1 MTYRYDTTLYSTALV
16 AVGYMLFGPIGVI
29 FALGAVVLELSKHSS
44 NSKTDDERA
53 TTNAYANAKLE
64 TICRQRIQAEANAAE
79 AKAIEARRRQRLQAH
94 ATNAEYEA
102 QEALRRQRVQAQA
115 NAAEANVRRV
125 ETQRRQRVEAQDA
138 LRRQRIDAQANATKA
153 RVKAQDA
160 LRRQRVDAQ
169 EALRR
174 ERVQAQDAL
183 RRQRVE
189 AQEALRRKRLQ
200 DAANVEET
208 RRRQRVQAQ
217 ADAAEREAVR
227 RQQIQAQAD
236 AAEREA
242 LRRQRIQDAAN
253 AEETRRR
260 QQIQTQADAAERE
273 ALRRQRIQ
281 DEANA
286 AAAAAAAVVDNNPLD
301 KFDHWL
307 INIGKDKRGK
317 NTKVPT
323 LWINTIV
330 FCVAHL
336 AEELTSFR
344 PGDYGIHEFPTQSGV
359 TSASIV
365 EYVRDAKKG
374 WLDDEYDPKIS
385 KSGPTAC
392 PGIGNATAKALAK
405 VGIRTT
411 RQLLEKFN
419 TFSYCSIKSKYR

>member
-29 FALGAVVLELSKHSS
+29 FALGAVALELSKDSS
-44 NSKTDDERA
+44 NSKTDERA

-64 TICRQRIQAEANAAE
+64 TIRRQRIQAEANAAE
-79 AKAIEARRRQRLQAH
+79 TKATEVRKRQRLQAH

-115 NAAEANVRRV
+115 NAAEANARRV
-125 ETQRRQRVEAQDA
+125 ETQRRQRVEAQ
-138 LRRQRIDAQANATKA
+138 
-153 RVKAQDA
+153 
-160 LRRQRVDAQ
+160 
-169 EALRR
+169 E
-174 ERVQAQDAL
+174 AL

-200 DAANVEET
+200 DAANAEET
-208 RRRQRVQAQ
+208 RRRQRV
-217 ADAAEREAVR
+217 
-227 RQQIQAQAD
+227 QAQAD

-286 AAAAAAAVVDNNPLD
+286 AAAAAAAVVDNNALD

-392 PGIGNATAKALAK
+392 PGIGDATAKALAK

>member
-1 MTYRYDTTLYSTALV
+1 M
-16 AVGYMLFGPIGVI
+16 G
-29 FALGAVVLELSKHSS
+29 
-44 NSKTDDERA
+44 RA

-64 TICRQRIQAEANAAE
+64 TIRRQRIQAEANAAE
-79 AKAIEARRRQRLQAH
+79 AKAAEVRRTQRLQAH
-94 ATNAEYEA
+94 ATNAEYVA

-115 NAAEANVRRV
+115 NAV
-125 ETQRRQRVEAQDA
+125 E
-138 LRRQRIDAQANATKA
+138 A

-160 LRRQRVDAQ
+160 LRRQRVD
-169 EALRR
+169 
-174 ERVQAQDAL
+174 AQDAL

-200 DAANVEET
+200 DAANAEET
-208 RRRQRVQAQ
+208 RRRQRV
-217 ADAAEREAVR
+217 
-227 RQQIQAQAD
+227 QAQAD

-260 QQIQTQADAAERE
+260 QRVQAPADAAEHE

-286 AAAAAAAVVDNNPLD
+286 AAAAAAAVADNNPLD

-419 TFSYCSIKSKYR
+419 TFSYIVLLNLNI

>member
-29 FALGAVVLELSKHSS
+29 FALGAVALELSKDSS
-44 NSKTDDERA
+44 NSKTDERA

-64 TICRQRIQAEANAAE
+64 TIRRQRIQAEANAAE
-79 AKAIEARRRQRLQAH
+79 AKATEVRRRQRLQAH

-115 NAAEANVRRV
+115 NAAEANARRV

-174 ERVQAQDAL
+174 ERV
-183 RRQRVE
+183 E

-217 ADAAEREAVR
+217 ADAAEREAIR

-236 AAEREA
+236 
-242 LRRQRIQDAAN
+242 

-286 AAAAAAAVVDNNPLD
+286 AAAAAAAVADNNPLD

-307 INIGKDKRGK
+307 INIGKEKRGK

-336 AEELTSFR
+336 AEELTHFR

-392 PGIGNATAKALAK
+392 PGIGDATAKALAK

>member
-1 MTYRYDTTLYSTALV
+1 M
-16 AVGYMLFGPIGVI
+16 G
-29 FALGAVVLELSKHSS
+29 
-44 NSKTDDERA
+44 
-53 TTNAYANAKLE
+53 
-64 TICRQRIQAEANAAE
+64 
-79 AKAIEARRRQRLQAH
+79 
-94 ATNAEYEA
+94 YEA

-115 NAAEANVRRV
+115 NAAEANARL
-125 ETQRRQRVEAQDA
+125 ETQRRQRVEAQ
-138 LRRQRIDAQANATKA
+138 
-153 RVKAQDA
+153 
-160 LRRQRVDAQ
+160 
-169 EALRR
+169 E
-174 ERVQAQDAL
+174 AL

-200 DAANVEET
+200 DAANAEET

-217 ADAAEREAVR
+217 ADAAEREAIR

-242 LRRQRIQDAAN
+242 LRRQRIQDA
-253 AEETRRR
+253 
-260 QQIQTQADAAERE
+260 
-273 ALRRQRIQ
+273 
-281 DEANA
+281 ANA

-330 FCVAHL
+330 FGVAHL

>member
-29 FALGAVVLELSKHSS
+29 FALGAVALELSKDSS
-44 NSKTDDERA
+44 NSKTDERA

-64 TICRQRIQAEANAAE
+64 TIRRQRIQAEANAAE
-79 AKAIEARRRQRLQAH
+79 AKATEVRKRQRLQAH

-115 NAAEANVRRV
+115 NAAEANARL
-125 ETQRRQRVEAQDA
+125 ETQ
-138 LRRQRIDAQANATKA
+138 
-153 RVKAQDA
+153 
-160 LRRQRVDAQ
+160 
-169 EALRR
+169 
-174 ERVQAQDAL
+174 

-200 DAANVEET
+200 DAANAEET

-217 ADAAEREAVR
+217 ADAAEREAIR

>member
-29 FALGAVVLELSKHSS
+29 FALGAVALELSKDSS
-44 NSKTDDERA
+44 NSKTDERA

-64 TICRQRIQAEANAAE
+64 TIRRQRIQAEANAAE
-79 AKAIEARRRQRLQAH
+79 TKATEVRKRQRLQAH

-115 NAAEANVRRV
+115 NAAEANARRV
-125 ETQRRQRVEAQDA
+125 ETQ
-138 LRRQRIDAQANATKA
+138 
-153 RVKAQDA
+153 
-160 LRRQRVDAQ
+160 
-169 EALRR
+169 
-174 ERVQAQDAL
+174 

-200 DAANVEET
+200 DAANAEET
-208 RRRQRVQAQ
+208 RRRQRVQA
-217 ADAAEREAVR
+217 
-227 RQQIQAQAD
+227 
-236 AAEREA
+236 
-242 LRRQRIQDAAN
+242 
-253 AEETRRR
+253 
-260 QQIQTQADAAERE
+260 QADAAERE

-286 AAAAAAAVVDNNPLD
+286 AAAAAAAVADNNPLD

-411 RQLLEKFN
+411 RQLFEKFN
-419 TFSYCSIKSKYR
+419 TFSYCSIKSKYC

>member
-29 FALGAVVLELSKHSS
+29 FALGAVALELSKDSS
-44 NSKTDDERA
+44 NSKTDERA

-64 TICRQRIQAEANAAE
+64 TIRRQRIQAEANAAE
-79 AKAIEARRRQRLQAH
+79 AKATEVRRRQRLQAH

-115 NAAEANVRRV
+115 NAAEANARRV
-125 ETQRRQRVEAQDA
+125 ETQRRQRVEAQ
-138 LRRQRIDAQANATKA
+138 
-153 RVKAQDA
+153 
-160 LRRQRVDAQ
+160 
-169 EALRR
+169 E
-174 ERVQAQDAL
+174 AL

-200 DAANVEET
+200 DAANAEET

-217 ADAAEREAVR
+217 ADAAEREAIR

-286 AAAAAAAVVDNNPLD
+286 AAAAAAAVADNNPLD

>member
-1 MTYRYDTTLYSTALV
+1 MTYKYDTTLYSTALV

-64 TICRQRIQAEANAAE
+64 TIRRQRIQAEANAAE
-79 AKAIEARRRQRLQAH
+79 AKATEVRRRQRLQAH

-115 NAAEANVRRV
+115 NAAEANARRI
-125 ETQRRQRVEAQDA
+125 ETQRRQRVEAQEA
-138 LRRQRIDAQANATKA
+138 LRRERLQAQANAAKA

-174 ERVQAQDAL
+174 ERVEAQEAL

-200 DAANVEET
+200 DAANAEET

-217 ADAAEREAVR
+217 ADAAEREVVR
-227 RQQIQAQAD
+227 RQHIQA
-236 AAEREA
+236 
-242 LRRQRIQDAAN
+242 
-253 AEETRRR
+253 
-260 QQIQTQADAAERE
+260 QADAAERE

-286 AAAAAAAVVDNNPLD
+286 AAAADNNPLD

>member
-1 MTYRYDTTLYSTALV
+1 M
-16 AVGYMLFGPIGVI
+16 G
-29 FALGAVVLELSKHSS
+29 
-44 NSKTDDERA
+44 
-53 TTNAYANAKLE
+53 YANAKLE
-64 TICRQRIQAEANAAE
+64 TIRRQRIQAEANAAE
-79 AKAIEARRRQRLQAH
+79 TKATEVRRRQRLQAH
-94 ATNAEYEA
+94 AINAEYEA

-115 NAAEANVRRV
+115 NARL
-125 ETQRRQRVEAQDA
+125 ETQRRQRVEAQ
-138 LRRQRIDAQANATKA
+138 
-153 RVKAQDA
+153 
-160 LRRQRVDAQ
+160 
-169 EALRR
+169 E
-174 ERVQAQDAL
+174 AL

-200 DAANVEET
+200 DAANAEET

-217 ADAAEREAVR
+217 ADAAEREA
-227 RQQIQAQAD
+227 
-236 AAEREA
+236 
-242 LRRQRIQDAAN
+242 LRRQRIQDAANAAN

-336 AEELTSFR
+336 AEELTHFR
-344 PGDYGIHEFPTQSGV
+344 PGDYGIYEFPTQSGV

>member
-1 MTYRYDTTLYSTALV
+1 
-16 AVGYMLFGPIGVI
+16 
-29 FALGAVVLELSKHSS
+29 
-44 NSKTDDERA
+44 
-53 TTNAYANAKLE
+53 
-64 TICRQRIQAEANAAE
+64 
-79 AKAIEARRRQRLQAH
+79 
-94 ATNAEYEA
+94 
-102 QEALRRQRVQAQA
+102 
-115 NAAEANVRRV
+115 
-125 ETQRRQRVEAQDA
+125 
-138 LRRQRIDAQANATKA
+138 
-153 RVKAQDA
+153 
-160 LRRQRVDAQ
+160 
-169 EALRR
+169 
-174 ERVQAQDAL
+174 
-183 RRQRVE
+183 
-189 AQEALRRKRLQ
+189 
-200 DAANVEET
+200 
-208 RRRQRVQAQ
+208 
-217 ADAAEREAVR
+217 
-227 RQQIQAQAD
+227 
-236 AAEREA
+236 
-242 LRRQRIQDAAN
+242 
-253 AEETRRR
+253 
-260 QQIQTQADAAERE
+260 DAAERE

>member
-1 MTYRYDTTLYSTALV
+1 MTLSDQKKKKRKEKNLITNTNTKQTNMTYRYDTTLYSTALV

-29 FALGAVVLELSKHSS
+29 FALGAVALELSKDSS
-44 NSKTDDERA
+44 NSKTDERA

-64 TICRQRIQAEANAAE
+64 TIRRQRIQAEANAAE
-79 AKAIEARRRQRLQAH
+79 AKATEVRRRQRLQAH

-115 NAAEANVRRV
+115 NAAEANARQF
-125 ETQRRQRVEAQDA
+125 ETQRRQRVEAQ
-138 LRRQRIDAQANATKA
+138 
-153 RVKAQDA
+153 
-160 LRRQRVDAQ
+160 
-169 EALRR
+169 E
-174 ERVQAQDAL
+174 AL

-200 DAANVEET
+200 DAANAEET
-208 RRRQRVQAQ
+208 RRRQRV
-217 ADAAEREAVR
+217 
-227 RQQIQAQAD
+227 QAQAD

-260 QQIQTQADAAERE
+260 QQIQAQADAAEHE

-286 AAAAAAAVVDNNPLD
+286 AAAAAAAVADNNPLD

>member
-29 FALGAVVLELSKHSS
+29 FALGAVALELSKDSS
-44 NSKTDDERA
+44 NSKTDERA

-64 TICRQRIQAEANAAE
+64 TIRRQRIQAEANAAE
-79 AKAIEARRRQRLQAH
+79 AKATEVRKRQRLQAH

-115 NAAEANVRRV
+115 NAAEANARQF
-125 ETQRRQRVEAQDA
+125 ETQRRQRVEAQ
-138 LRRQRIDAQANATKA
+138 
-153 RVKAQDA
+153 
-160 LRRQRVDAQ
+160 
-169 EALRR
+169 E
-174 ERVQAQDAL
+174 AL

-200 DAANVEET
+200 DAANAEET

-217 ADAAEREAVR
+217 ADAAEREAIR

-260 QQIQTQADAAERE
+260 QRVQAQADAAEREALRRQRIQDAANAEETRRRQQIQAQADAAEHE

-286 AAAAAAAVVDNNPLD
+286 AAAAAAAVADNNPLD

>member
-29 FALGAVVLELSKHSS
+29 FALGAVALELSKDSS
-44 NSKTDDERA
+44 NSKTDERA

-64 TICRQRIQAEANAAE
+64 TIRRQRIQAEANAAE
-79 AKAIEARRRQRLQAH
+79 AKATEARRTQRLQAH

-115 NAAEANVRRV
+115 NAAEANARQF
-125 ETQRRQRVEAQDA
+125 ETQ
-138 LRRQRIDAQANATKA
+138 
-153 RVKAQDA
+153 
-160 LRRQRVDAQ
+160 
-169 EALRR
+169 
-174 ERVQAQDAL
+174 

-200 DAANVEET
+200 DAANAEET

-217 ADAAEREAVR
+217 ADAAEREAIR

-260 QQIQTQADAAERE
+260 QQIQAQADAAERE

-286 AAAAAAAVVDNNPLD
+286 AAAAAAAVADNNPLD

>member
-29 FALGAVVLELSKHSS
+29 FALGAVALELSKDSS
-44 NSKTDDERA
+44 NSKTDERA

-64 TICRQRIQAEANAAE
+64 TIRRQRIQAEANAAE
-79 AKAIEARRRQRLQAH
+79 AKATEVRRRQRLQAH

-138 LRRQRIDAQANATKA
+138 LRRQRIDAQANAT
-153 RVKAQDA
+153 
-160 LRRQRVDAQ
+160 RQRVDAQ

-174 ERVQAQDAL
+174 ERVQAQEAL

-200 DAANVEET
+200 DAANAEET
-208 RRRQRVQAQ
+208 RRRQRV
-217 ADAAEREAVR
+217 
-227 RQQIQAQAD
+227 QAQAD

-260 QQIQTQADAAERE
+260 QQIQAQADAAEHE

-286 AAAAAAAVVDNNPLD
+286 AAAAAAAVADNNPLD

-307 INIGKDKRGK
+307 INIGKEKRGK

-392 PGIGNATAKALAK
+392 PGIGDATAKALAK

>member
-29 FALGAVVLELSKHSS
+29 FALGAVALELSKDSS
-44 NSKTDDERA
+44 NSKTDERA

-64 TICRQRIQAEANAAE
+64 TIRRQRIQAEANAAE
-79 AKAIEARRRQRLQAH
+79 TKATEVRKRQRLQAH

-115 NAAEANVRRV
+115 NAAEANARQF
-125 ETQRRQRVEAQDA
+125 ETQRRQRVEAQ
-138 LRRQRIDAQANATKA
+138 
-153 RVKAQDA
+153 
-160 LRRQRVDAQ
+160 
-169 EALRR
+169 E
-174 ERVQAQDAL
+174 AL

-200 DAANVEET
+200 DAANAEET

-260 QQIQTQADAAERE
+260 QQIQAQADAAEHE

-286 AAAAAAAVVDNNPLD
+286 AAAAAAAVADNNPLD

>member
-29 FALGAVVLELSKHSS
+29 FALGAVALELSKDSS
-44 NSKTDDERA
+44 NSKTDERA

-64 TICRQRIQAEANAAE
+64 TIRRQRIQAEANAAE
-79 AKAIEARRRQRLQAH
+79 AKATEARRTQRLQAH

-115 NAAEANVRRV
+115 NAAEANARQF
-125 ETQRRQRVEAQDA
+125 ETQRRQRVEAQ
-138 LRRQRIDAQANATKA
+138 
-153 RVKAQDA
+153 
-160 LRRQRVDAQ
+160 
-169 EALRR
+169 E
-174 ERVQAQDAL
+174 AL

-200 DAANVEET
+200 DAANAEET
-208 RRRQRVQAQ
+208 RRRQRV
-217 ADAAEREAVR
+217 
-227 RQQIQAQAD
+227 QAQAD

-286 AAAAAAAVVDNNPLD
+286 AAAAAAAVADNNPLD

>member
-29 FALGAVVLELSKHSS
+29 FALGAVALELSKDSS
-44 NSKTDDERA
+44 NSKTDERA

-64 TICRQRIQAEANAAE
+64 TIRRQRIQAEANAAE
-79 AKAIEARRRQRLQAH
+79 AKATEVRRRQRLQAH

-115 NAAEANVRRV
+115 NAAEANARRV

-174 ERVQAQDAL
+174 E
-183 RRQRVE
+183 RVE

-253 AEETRRR
+253 A
-260 QQIQTQADAAERE
+260 
-273 ALRRQRIQ
+273 
-281 DEANA
+281 
-286 AAAAAAAVVDNNPLD
+286 AAAAAAAVADNNPLD

-307 INIGKDKRGK
+307 INIGKEKRGK

-336 AEELTSFR
+336 AEELTHFR

-392 PGIGNATAKALAK
+392 PGIGDATAKALAK

>member
-29 FALGAVVLELSKHSS
+29 FALGAVALELSKDSS
-44 NSKTDDERA
+44 NSKTDERA

-64 TICRQRIQAEANAAE
+64 TIRRQRIQAEANAAE
-79 AKAIEARRRQRLQAH
+79 AKATEVRRRQRLQAH

-115 NAAEANVRRV
+115 NAAEANARRV
-125 ETQRRQRVEAQDA
+125 ETQ
-138 LRRQRIDAQANATKA
+138 
-153 RVKAQDA
+153 
-160 LRRQRVDAQ
+160 
-169 EALRR
+169 
-174 ERVQAQDAL
+174 

-200 DAANVEET
+200 DAANAEET
-208 RRRQRVQAQ
+208 RRRQRV
-217 ADAAEREAVR
+217 
-227 RQQIQAQAD
+227 QAQAD

-260 QQIQTQADAAERE
+260 QQIQAQADAAEHE

-286 AAAAAAAVVDNNPLD
+286 AAAAAAAVADNNPLD

>member
-1 MTYRYDTTLYSTALV
+1 MYVDNATVAVLGLIGLVSLLNWGFILISDITNINNGSSLQKTTDVAYSTTDV
-16 AVGYMLFGPIGVI
+16 EDVTFTSSVSEQKQRCE
-29 FALGAVVLELSKHSS
+29 ALGRQKIQ
-44 NSKTDDERA
+44 DE
-53 TTNAYANAKLE
+53 TN
-64 TICRQRIQAEANAAE
+64 
-79 AKAIEARRRQRLQAH
+79 
-94 ATNAEYEA
+94 
-102 QEALRRQRVQAQA
+102 
-115 NAAEANVRRV
+115 
-125 ETQRRQRVEAQDA
+125 
-138 LRRQRIDAQANATKA
+138 
-153 RVKAQDA
+153 
-160 LRRQRVDAQ
+160 
-169 EALRR
+169 
-174 ERVQAQDAL
+174 
-183 RRQRVE
+183 
-189 AQEALRRKRLQ
+189 
-200 DAANVEET
+200 
-208 RRRQRVQAQ
+208 
-217 ADAAEREAVR
+217 
-227 RQQIQAQAD
+227 

-242 LRRQRIQDAAN
+242 LRRQ
-253 AEETRRR
+253 
-260 QQIQTQADAAERE
+260 QIQAKVDAAEHE
-273 ALRRQRIQ
+273 ARRQRIL

-286 AAAAAAAVVDNNPLD
+286 AAAAAAAVADNNPLD

-344 PGDYGIHEFPTQSGV
+344 PGDCGIHEFPTQSGV